1 MSFFITLCQILGP
14 VFVLA
19 AISMAIHLEKCKKV
33 MNDLQFNH
41 WFVFMVNTIRC
52 IIWLM
57 LFTVIDTMTS
67 PVDMA
72 LKIAGAVIAL
82 IGAICILFPAI
93 EQKILKTS
101 ICASYFL
108 IAMLGIQWLIGIA
121 MMYVGYGA

>member
-1 MSFFITLCQILGP
+1 
-14 VFVLA
+14 
-19 AISMAIHLEKCKKV
+19 
-33 MNDLQFNH
+33 
-41 WFVFMVNTIRC
+41 
-52 IIWLM
+52 M

-108 IAMLGIQWLIGIA
+108 IAMLGIQ
-121 MMYVGYGA
+121 